1 MQASRAPAH
10 SAADSTAKTQKTWT
24 EKTTE
29 DTLVTKRIGLLPT
42 FEVGMPRTLK
52 SFMEFLDLKLKYEGE
67 TYDFEVD
74 RVKVKPVNI
83 RKNIKKDWDLFID
96 RTTHW
101 HKFMRAFVQH
111 AIYDGVYVLN
121 HPSTFAA
128 INKHAS
134 FVFLSRLGSK
144 VPETVMIPQHTY
156 IENEEYTADQLRIHP
171 DMTPEKFEKQM
182 QSWRHYRDKSLPEMF
197 ANHNVYFDFD
207 AIPEEIGD
215 FPFYLKPGQDGGG
228 GSGVSRIENSAEFHE
243 KYAEA
248 EDRVMHA
255 QKAVDFDDFVRCMG
269 IGPQVWPM
277 KFLPEEPLHRHYAEE
292 AIKLTATERARIIG
306 EVKIIN
312 AVFRWEYNS
321 YEALLKDGNVHPID
335 YANACPDS
343 AITSLHVHFPWVI
356 KALVKWTVYCVVTNR
371 QMRFDLNQAEFLQ
384 MRLEEKPDEA
394 FDRALKLANEYFE
407 EDRFNEFV
415 DQHLSHLDEAFAEF
429 HGKGLLDPILEA
441 EIRISRFPDWEQ
453 AELIDEYKDKLARS
467 VANGMS

>member
-1 MQASRAPAH
+1 M
-10 SAADSTAKTQKTWT
+10 
-24 EKTTE
+24 
-29 DTLVTKRIGLLPT
+29 VTKRIGLLPT
-42 FEVGMPRTLK
+42 FEVGMPRTLTR
-52 SFMEFLDLKLKYEGE
+52 FFEFLDLSIQHEGE
-67 TYDFEVD
+67 TYRFEVG

-83 RKNIKKDWDLFID
+83 RRNIKKDWDLFID

-156 IENEEYTADQLRIHP
+156 IEDEEYMTDQLRIHP
-171 DMTPEKFEKQM
+171 RMTRQKFEERM
-182 QSWRHYRDKSLPEMF
+182 NSWRHYRDKWLPEMF
-197 ANHNVYFDFD
+197 ANHNEYFDFEG
-207 AIPEEIGD
+207 IPEELGG

-228 GSGVSRIENSAEFHE
+228 GSGVSRIENMAEFHE
-243 KYAEA
+243 KYADS

-255 QKAVDFDDFVRCMG
+255 QKAIDFDDFVRCMG
-269 IGPQVWPM
+269 IGPQVLPM
-277 KFLPEEPLHRHYAEE
+277 KFLPEEPLHLHYAEE
-292 AIKLTATERARIIG
+292 PIQLTEAERARIIG

-321 YEALLKDGNVHPID
+321 YEALLKDGEIYPID

-356 KALVKWTVYCVVTNR
+356 KALVKWITFCTVTDR
-371 QMRFDLNQAEFLQ
+371 RMHFDLNQAEFLQ
-384 MRLEEKPDEA
+384 MKLEEEPQEA

-415 DQHLSHLDEAFAEF
+415 DRHLSHLDEAFAEF
-429 HGKGLLDPILEA
+429 HDKGHLDPILEA
-441 EIRISRFPDWEQ
+441 EIAISRFPDWEHDQ
-453 AELIDEYKDKLARS
+453 LIAKYKDKLARS
-467 VANGMS
+467 IADRMS